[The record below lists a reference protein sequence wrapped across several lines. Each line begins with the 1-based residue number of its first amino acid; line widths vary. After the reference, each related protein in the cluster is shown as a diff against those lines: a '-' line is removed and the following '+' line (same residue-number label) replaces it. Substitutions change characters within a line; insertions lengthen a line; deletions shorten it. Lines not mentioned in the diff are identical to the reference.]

1 MTTRPMSA
9 REDEPLLNPNA
20 RSYRTRSVIILVAL
34 VIVIT
39 SVAGGLI
46 GLPFVRLI
54 EDAICQEHYASRPV
68 EGGLFITSDVD
79 EAHCKVDAV
88 QARLAYILAI
98 QEMLDA
104 IAGFTFALPYGLFA
118 DRIGRTKVL
127 ALSFLG
133 IWLAGCWAGLV
144 VWQRNLFP
152 IWTIWFS
159 TAFQAIGGG
168 PGIPMTMIYT
178 IITDVQVEAERTNTF
193 FYVSVCGMI
202 ADLIAP
208 TLAASLMAVSPWL
221 PFTIGISAMAFAML
235 LTLSIPETYHA
246 RTSLTP
252 SPSEGSSNAQTKLY
266 GLLHHLNQILAM
278 FKSRSLCLI
287 FVSFVGEQ
295 LILKNSGF
303 AMRYVSKRF
312 SWPLSRFGYFM
323 SARALVGILIYL
335 LILPRISSFLQHR
348 MLFSPLRKDLL
359 LARTMGTI
367 LAIGLFLAAG
377 PTLGCVL
384 SGLLLVTIGSSSTT
398 ICRSIAAHFVDSR
411 HVASMYT
418 FLNLLNTAGAILA
431 SPLLAST
438 FVLGM
443 RWGGDWQGL
452 PYLCL
457 GVLGTISA
465 IALFLIRRGT
475 GEVEE
480 MEDDGE
486 L

>member
-20 RSYRTRSVIILVAL
+20 RSDRTRSVIILVTL

-88 QARLAYILAI
+88 QSRLAYVLAI

-144 VWQRNLFP
+144 VWQRNIFP

-246 RTSLTP
+246 RTRITS
-252 SPSEGSSNAQTKLY
+252 SPRQGPIDAQPKPY

-359 LARTMGTI
+359 LARTMGI
-367 LAIGLFLAAG
+367 VLAIGLFLAAG
-377 PTLGCVL
+377 PTLGSVL

-398 ICRSIAAHFVDSR
+398 ICRSIAAHYVDSR

-443 RWGGDWQGL
+443 KWGGDWQGL

-486 L
+486 

>member
-88 QARLAYILAI
+88 QSRLAYVLAI

-133 IWLAGCWAGLV
+133 MWLAGCWAGLV
-144 VWQRNLFP
+144 VWQRNIFP

-246 RTSLTP
+246 RTRTTS
-252 SPSEGSSNAQTKLY
+252 SPLQGPIDAQTKPY

-323 SARALVGILIYL
+323 SARALVGILLYL
-335 LILPRISSFLQHR
+335 LVLPRVSSFLQHR

-359 LARTMGTI
+359 LARTMGII

-457 GVLGTISA
+457 GVLGTVSA

-486 L
+486 

>member
-68 EGGLFITSDVD
+68 EGGLFMTSDLD
-79 EAHCKVDAV
+79 EAHCKVDVV

-104 IAGFTFALPYGLFA
+104 IAGFTFALPYGLVA

-159 TAFQAIGGG
+159 TAFQTIGGG

-178 IITDVQVEAERTNTF
+178 IITDVQAEAERTNTF
-193 FYVSVCGMI
+193 FYISVCGMI

-208 TLAASLMAVSPWL
+208 TLAASLMTVSPWL

-246 RTSLTP
+246 RTRITS
-252 SPSEGSSNAQTKLY
+252 SPRQGPIDAQPKPY
-266 GLLHHLNQILAM
+266 GLLHHLNKILAM

-359 LARTMGTI
+359 LARTMGI
-367 LAIGLFLAAG
+367 VLAIGLFLAAG
-377 PTLGCVL
+377 PTLGSVL

-443 RWGGDWQGL
+443 KWGRDWQGL

-475 GEVEE
+475 GEMEE

-486 L
+486 

>member
-54 EDAICQEHYASRPV
+54 EDAICQEHYASKPV

-88 QARLAYILAI
+88 QSRLAYVLAI

-144 VWQRNLFP
+144 VWQRNIFP

-208 TLAASLMAVSPWL
+208 TLAASLMTTSPWL

-246 RTSLTP
+246 RTRITS
-252 SPSEGSSNAQTKLY
+252 SPRQGPIDAQPKPY

-335 LILPRISSFLQHR
+335 LILPRMSSFLQHR
-348 MLFSPLRKDLL
+348 MLFPPLRKDLL
-359 LARTMGTI
+359 LARTMGII

-457 GVLGTISA
+457 GVLGTVSA

-480 MEDDGE
+480 MENDGE
-486 L
+486 

>member
-46 GLPFVRLI
+46 GLPFVRLL

-68 EGGLFITSDVD
+68 EGGLFMTSDLD
-79 EAHCKVDAV
+79 EAHCKVDVV

-104 IAGFTFALPYGLFA
+104 IAGFTFALPYGLVA

-159 TAFQAIGGG
+159 TAFQTIGGG

-178 IITDVQVEAERTNTF
+178 IITDVQAEAERTNTF
-193 FYVSVCGMI
+193 FYISVCGMI

-208 TLAASLMAVSPWL
+208 TLAASLMTVSPWL
-221 PFTIGISAMAFAML
+221 PVTIGISAMAFAML

-246 RTSLTP
+246 RTRITS
-252 SPSEGSSNAQTKLY
+252 SPRQGPIDAQPKPY

-348 MLFSPLRKDLL
+348 MLFPPLRKDLL
-359 LARTMGTI
+359 LARTMGII

-457 GVLGTISA
+457 GVLGTVSA

-486 L
+486 

>member
-9 REDEPLLNPNA
+9 REDEPLLDPNA

-88 QARLAYILAI
+88 QSRLAYVLAI

-144 VWQRNLFP
+144 VWQRNIFP

-246 RTSLTP
+246 RTRTTS
-252 SPSEGSSNAQTKLY
+252 SPPQGPIDAQTKPY

-335 LILPRISSFLQHR
+335 IILPRISSFLQHR

-359 LARTMGTI
+359 LARTMGII

-384 SGLLLVTIGSSSTT
+384 SGLLLVAIGSSSTT

-443 RWGGDWQGL
+443 KWGGDWQGL

-457 GVLGTISA
+457 GILGTVSA
-465 IALFLIRRGT
+465 TALFLIRRGT

-480 MEDDGE
+480 MENDGE
-486 L
+486 

>member
-88 QARLAYILAI
+88 QSRLAYVLAI

-144 VWQRNLFP
+144 VWQRNIFP

-193 FYVSVCGMI
+193 FYISVCGII

-208 TLAASLMAVSPWL
+208 TLAASLMTVSPWL

-246 RTSLTP
+246 RTRITS
-252 SPSEGSSNAQTKLY
+252 SPRQGPIDAQPKPY

-348 MLFSPLRKDLL
+348 MLFPPLRKDLL
-359 LARTMGTI
+359 LARTMGII

-457 GVLGTISA
+457 GVLGTVSA

-480 MEDDGE
+480 VEVDGG
-486 L
+486 

>member
-88 QARLAYILAI
+88 QSRLAYVLAI

-144 VWQRNLFP
+144 VWQRNIFP

-193 FYVSVCGMI
+193 FYISVCGMI

-208 TLAASLMAVSPWL
+208 TLAASLMTVSPWL

-246 RTSLTP
+246 RTRITS
-252 SPSEGSSNAQTKLY
+252 SPRQGPIDAQPKPY

-348 MLFSPLRKDLL
+348 MLFPPLRKDLL
-359 LARTMGTI
+359 LARTMGII

-457 GVLGTISA
+457 GVLGTVSA

-480 MEDDGE
+480 VEVDGG
-486 L
+486 

>member
-1 MTTRPMSA
+1 MSA

-68 EGGLFITSDVD
+68 EGGLFMTSDLD

-88 QARLAYILAI
+88 QARLAYILAV

-104 IAGFTFALPYGLFA
+104 IAGFTFALPYGLVA

-193 FYVSVCGMI
+193 FYISVCGMI

-208 TLAASLMAVSPWL
+208 TLAASLMTVSSWL

-252 SPSEGSSNAQTKLY
+252 SPSEGAVVAQPKPY

-287 FVSFVGEQ
+287 FVSFVGEN
-295 LILKNSGF
+295 LILKNNGF

-335 LILPRISSFLQHR
+335 IILPRISSFLQHR
-348 MLFSPLRKDLL
+348 MLFSPLRKNLL
-359 LARTMGTI
+359 LARTMGII

-377 PTLGCVL
+377 PTLGSVL

-411 HVASMYT
+411 HVAFMYT

-443 RWGGDWQGL
+443 KWGGDWQGL

-457 GVLGTISA
+457 GILGTISA

-480 MEDDGE
+480 MENDGE
-486 L
+486 

>member
-88 QARLAYILAI
+88 QSRLAYILAI

-104 IAGFTFALPYGLFA
+104 IAGFTFALPYGLVA

-193 FYVSVCGMI
+193 FYISVCGMI

-246 RTSLTP
+246 RTRTT
-252 SPSEGSSNAQTKLY
+252 SNPRQGPIDAQPKSY

-323 SARALVGILIYL
+323 SVRALVGILIYL

-359 LARTMGTI
+359 LARTMGII

-443 RWGGDWQGL
+443 KWGGDWQGL

-457 GVLGTISA
+457 GVLGTVSA
-465 IALFLIRRGT
+465 IALSFIRRGT

-480 MEDDGE
+480 MENDGE
-486 L
+486 

>member
-1 MTTRPMSA
+1 MTTRPISA
-9 REDEPLLNPNA
+9 REDEPLLNPA
-20 RSYRTRSVIILVAL
+20 PRTYRTRSVIVLVAL

-68 EGGLFITSDVD
+68 DGGLFITSDLD

-88 QARLAYILAI
+88 QSRLAYVLAI

-246 RTSLTP
+246 RTRTTS
-252 SPSEGSSNAQTKLY
+252 SPRQGPIDAQPKPF

-348 MLFSPLRKDLL
+348 MLFSSLRKDLL
-359 LARTMGTI
+359 LARTMGII

-431 SPLLAST
+431 STLLAST

-443 RWGGDWQGL
+443 KWGGDWQGL
-452 PYLCL
+452 PYFCL
-457 GVLGTISA
+457 GVLGTVSA

-480 MEDDGE
+480 MENDGE
-486 L
+486 

>member
-46 GLPFVRLI
+46 GLPFVRLL

-68 EGGLFITSDVD
+68 EGGLFMTSDLD
-79 EAHCKVDAV
+79 EAHCKVDVV

-104 IAGFTFALPYGLFA
+104 IAGFTFALPYGLVA

-159 TAFQAIGGG
+159 TAFQTIGGG

-178 IITDVQVEAERTNTF
+178 IITDVQAEAERTNTF
-193 FYVSVCGMI
+193 FYISVCGMI

-208 TLAASLMAVSPWL
+208 TLAASLMTVSPWL

-246 RTSLTP
+246 RTRITS
-252 SPSEGSSNAQTKLY
+252 SPRQGPIDAQPKPY

-348 MLFSPLRKDLL
+348 MLFPPLRKDLL
-359 LARTMGTI
+359 LARTMGII

-457 GVLGTISA
+457 GVLGTVSA

-486 L
+486 

>member
-68 EGGLFITSDVD
+68 EGGLFMTSDLD
-79 EAHCKVDAV
+79 EAHCKVDVV

-104 IAGFTFALPYGLFA
+104 IAGFTFALPYGLVA

-159 TAFQAIGGG
+159 TAFQTIGGG

-178 IITDVQVEAERTNTF
+178 IITDVQAEAERTNTF
-193 FYVSVCGMI
+193 FYISVCGMI

-208 TLAASLMAVSPWL
+208 TLAASLMTVSPWL

-246 RTSLTP
+246 RTRITS
-252 SPSEGSSNAQTKLY
+252 SPRQGPIDAQPKPY

-348 MLFSPLRKDLL
+348 MLFPPLRKDLL
-359 LARTMGTI
+359 LARTMGII

-457 GVLGTISA
+457 GVLGTVSA

-486 L
+486 

>member
-68 EGGLFITSDVD
+68 EGGLFMTSDLD
-79 EAHCKVDAV
+79 EAHCKVDVV

-104 IAGFTFALPYGLFA
+104 IAGFTFALPYGLVA

-159 TAFQAIGGG
+159 TAFQTIGGG

-178 IITDVQVEAERTNTF
+178 IITDVQAEAERTNTF
-193 FYVSVCGMI
+193 FYISVCGMI

-208 TLAASLMAVSPWL
+208 TLAASLMTVSPWL

-246 RTSLTP
+246 RTRITS
-252 SPSEGSSNAQTKLY
+252 SPRQGPIDAQPKPY

-348 MLFSPLRKDLL
+348 MLFPPLRKDLL
-359 LARTMGTI
+359 LARTMGII

-384 SGLLLVTIGSSSTT
+384 SGLLLVTIGSSFTT

-457 GVLGTISA
+457 GVLGTVSA

-480 MEDDGE
+480 MENDGE
-486 L
+486 

>member
-1 MTTRPMSA
+1 MST
-9 REDEPLLNPNA
+9 REDEPLLNP
-20 RSYRTRSVIILVAL
+20 SPHTYRTKSVLILVAL

-79 EAHCKVDAV
+79 EAHCKVDTV
-88 QARLAYILAI
+88 QSRLAYILAI

-104 IAGFTFALPYGLFA
+104 IAGFTFALPYGLVA

-144 VWQRNLFP
+144 VWQHNLFP

-193 FYVSVCGMI
+193 FYISVCGMI

-208 TLAASLMAVSPWL
+208 TLAASLMTISPWL

-246 RTSLTP
+246 RTHTTS
-252 SPSEGSSNAQTKLY
+252 SPPEGPIDRQPKPY

-278 FKSRSLCLI
+278 FKSRPLCLI

-359 LARTMGTI
+359 LARTMGII

-418 FLNLLNTAGAILA
+418 FLNLINTAGAILA

-457 GVLGTISA
+457 GFLGTISA
-465 IALFLIRRGT
+465 IALFLIRWGT
-475 GEVEE
+475 GEAEE
-480 MEDDGE
+480 MENGGE
-486 L
+486 

>member
-1 MTTRPMSA
+1 MTTRPISA
-9 REDEPLLNPNA
+9 REDEPLLNPA
-20 RSYRTRSVIILVAL
+20 PRTYRTRSVIVLVAL

-68 EGGLFITSDVD
+68 DGGLFITSDLD
-79 EAHCKVDAV
+79 EAHCKVDAL
-88 QARLAYILAI
+88 QSRLAYILAV

-104 IAGFTFALPYGLFA
+104 IAGFTFALPYGLVA

-246 RTSLTP
+246 RTRTTS
-252 SPSEGSSNAQTKLY
+252 SPRQGPIDAQPKPY

-359 LARTMGTI
+359 LARTMGII

-443 RWGGDWQGL
+443 KWGGDWQGL
-452 PYLCL
+452 PYFCL
-457 GVLGTISA
+457 GVLGTVSA

-480 MEDDGE
+480 MENDGE
-486 L
+486 

>member
-1 MTTRPMSA
+1 MTTRPIST
-9 REDEPLLNPNA
+9 REDEPLLNPA
-20 RSYRTRSVIILVAL
+20 PRTYRTRSVIILVAL

-54 EDAICQEHYASRPV
+54 ENAICQEHYASRPV
-68 EGGLFITSDVD
+68 EGGLFITSDVN

-88 QARLAYILAI
+88 QSRLAYVLAI

-144 VWQRNLFP
+144 VWQRNIFP

-246 RTSLTP
+246 RTRITS
-252 SPSEGSSNAQTKLY
+252 SPRQGPIDAQPKPY
-266 GLLHHLNQILAM
+266 GLLHHLNLILAM

-287 FVSFVGEQ
+287 FLSFVGEQ

-348 MLFSPLRKDLL
+348 MLFSPLHKDLL
-359 LARTMGTI
+359 LARTMGII

-384 SGLLLVTIGSSSTT
+384 TPDAATI
-398 ICRSIAAHFVDSR
+398 
-411 HVASMYT
+411 
-418 FLNLLNTAGAILA
+418 
-431 SPLLAST
+431 
-438 FVLGM
+438 
-443 RWGGDWQGL
+443 
-452 PYLCL
+452 
-457 GVLGTISA
+457 
-465 IALFLIRRGT
+465 
-475 GEVEE
+475 
-480 MEDDGE
+480 
-486 L
+486 

>member
-88 QARLAYILAI
+88 QSRLAYVLAI

-104 IAGFTFALPYGLFA
+104 IAGFTFALPYGLVA

-159 TAFQAIGGG
+159 TAFQTIGGG

-193 FYVSVCGMI
+193 FYISVCGMI

-208 TLAASLMAVSPWL
+208 TLAASLMTVSPWL

-246 RTSLTP
+246 RTRITS
-252 SPSEGSSNAQTKLY
+252 SPRQGPIDAQPKPY

-348 MLFSPLRKDLL
+348 MLFPPLRKDLL
-359 LARTMGTI
+359 LARTMGII

-457 GVLGTISA
+457 GVLGTVSA
-465 IALFLIRRGT
+465 MALFLIRRGT

-480 MEDDGE
+480 MEDGGE
-486 L
+486 